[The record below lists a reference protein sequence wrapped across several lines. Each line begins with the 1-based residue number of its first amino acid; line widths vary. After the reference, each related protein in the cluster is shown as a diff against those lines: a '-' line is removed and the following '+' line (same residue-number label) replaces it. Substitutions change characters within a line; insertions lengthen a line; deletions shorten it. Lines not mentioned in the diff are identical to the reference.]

1 MAKYDIPITK
11 PWLPEETMAQLA
23 GPVESGWLVQGP
35 KTTELEEEIAAL
47 AGCAHGVAVSSGTTA
62 LFAAL
67 AALGVGPGDEVV
79 ASPYS
84 FPATANVIVH
94 LGAIPVFVD
103 IDLKTYNLDP
113 ELIEPALTDR
123 TKAIMPVHQVGLPA
137 DMDPINDI
145 ARSRNLVVVEDAACA
160 LGSTYKGRPVG
171 SGADSQIKSAACFSF
186 HPRKVLTT
194 GEGGMIVTD
203 DAGLAD
209 RLRRLVSHGL
219 EGDKGYT
226 DFGYNFRLSDLHS
239 AVGLAQIP
247 YFGEHLARRRKLAA
261 AYDADLAGDERI
273 ITPFVPDYAGP
284 NYQSYLVR
292 LPGLTE
298 GQRDKVLRRLHA
310 LGIYAKGSIE
320 AIPYQPVY
328 LDRFGRPD
336 LPNCL
341 AARDAVVCLPLY
353 PTMAE
358 TDRAAVARE
367 LIKAIDAVNDQFDP
381 KK

>member
-11 PWLPEETMAQLA
+11 PWLPEGTMDQLA
-23 GPVESGWLVQGP
+23 GPVDSGWLVQGP
-35 KTTELEEEIAAL
+35 KTTELENRVAAL

-79 ASPYS
+79 TSPYS

-94 LGAIPVFVD
+94 LGAKPVFVD
-103 IDLKTYNLDP
+103 IDLETYNLDP
-113 ELIEPALTDR
+113 ELIEAALTPR

-137 DMDPINDI
+137 DMDRINDI
-145 ARSRNLVVVEDAACA
+145 ARAHGLVVVEDAACA
-160 LGSTYKGRPVG
+160 LGSTYKGRPIGPG
-171 SGADSQIKSAACFSF
+171 SDGACFSF

-203 DAGLAD
+203 SAELAD
-209 RLRRLVSHGL
+209 RLRRIISHGL
-219 EGDKGYT
+219 EGEKGYT
-226 DFGYNFRLSDLHS
+226 EFGYNFRLSDLHS

-247 YFGEHLARRRKLAA
+247 FFEEHLARRRKLAA

-273 ITPFVPDYAGP
+273 VTPFVPDYAGP

-292 LPGLTE
+292 LPGLT
-298 GQRDKVLRRLHA
+298 GAQRDEVLGQLHSI
-310 LGIYAKGSIE
+310 GIYAKGSIE
-320 AIPYQPVY
+320 AIPFQPVY

-341 AARDAVVCLPLY
+341 AARDTVVCLPLY
-353 PTMAE
+353 PTMDE
-358 TDRAAVARE
+358 NDRAATAEE
-367 LIKAIDAVNDQFDP
+367 LIRVVDSV
-381 KK
+381 